1 MERCPSCRGRLNESA
16 LCPRCGCDLGLV
28 LSVESRAENL
38 VRLAIRAWA
47 DGNPKLAQ
55 AHVDK
60 SLALKRGTLAET
72 LAPMLRKIAR
82 GECRADATATPDQ
95 GIGSAG
101 HHAIL
106 DQEM

>member
-55 AHVDK
+55 AHVDN
-60 SLALKRGTLAET
+60 SLALKRGALAEA
-72 LAPMLRKIAR
+72 LAPMLRKIASH
-82 GECRADATATPDQ
+82 ECR
-95 GIGSAG
+95 
-101 HHAIL
+101 
-106 DQEM
+106 

>member
-28 LSVESRAENL
+28 FCVESRAENL

-47 DGNPKLAQ
+47 NGNPKLAV

-60 SLALKRGTLAET
+60 SLALKSGTLAET
-72 LAPMLRKIAR
+72 LAPLLRKIAR
-82 GECRADATATPDQ
+82 TECR
-95 GIGSAG
+95 
-101 HHAIL
+101 
-106 DQEM
+106 